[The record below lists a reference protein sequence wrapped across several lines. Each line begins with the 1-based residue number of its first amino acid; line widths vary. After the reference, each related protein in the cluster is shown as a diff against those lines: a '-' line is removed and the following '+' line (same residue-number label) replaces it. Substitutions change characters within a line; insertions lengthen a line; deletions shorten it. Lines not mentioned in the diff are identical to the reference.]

1 MHSFF
6 YEKDKSRTWDLWAKK
21 KIRQSMTGTL
31 KSLLYWGE
39 GGGRN
44 LKQSSN
50 IPFFPLTSYDV
61 NWCKPHCTR
70 QKCICGTASRRMHRR
85 GGLGGS
91 SNRRGR
97 LRTLIYNPMSTT
109 KLTTTSS
116 CYTTALVYGLKY
128 LFL

>member
-1 MHSFF
+1 MLQNCN
-6 YEKDKSRTWDLWAKK
+6 T
-21 KIRQSMTGTL
+21 IRYVPTHQYRQQNNTYVYT
-31 KSLLYWGE
+31 YV
-39 GGGRN
+39 
-44 LKQSSN
+44 
-50 IPFFPLTSYDV
+50 PFFPLTSYDV

-116 CYTTALVYGLKY
+116 CCTTALVYGLKY
-128 LFL
+128 LFLLRKICTIIFAIINIISNSIYIT